1 MRHALSII
9 LSAVLWAALA
19 APASAA
25 PGPLLAA
32 LQRAEAAGALAPA
45 QGVAYREVVA
55 NARAVRDGLT
65 GVRRHE
71 VAAGIA
77 IAGSIAKRGQL
88 TAGRMPA
95 LFLTLQRNAQWWAA
109 NGPPAPG
116 SPGESGARGRRCRPL
131 PARAR
136 AARVEFPG
144 SELVF
149 QYYRGL
155 GLQLQVNGNWAKANA
170 LLGSDNPAFITR
182 GAALLNELL
191 PLGVARGGVL
201 AWEYLFPIF
210 GGRPPWIS
218 ALSQATAVQ
227 AMTRAA

>member
-25 PGPLLAA
+25 PDPLLTA

-71 VAAGIA
+71 MAAAIA

-88 TAGRMPA
+88 TAGRMPGI
-95 LFLTLQRNAQWWAA
+95 FLTLARNA
-109 NGPPAPG
+109 PG
-116 SPGESGARGRRCRPL
+116 GGGDGA
-131 PARAR
+131 
-136 AARVEFPG
+136 
-144 SELVF
+144 
-149 QYYRGL
+149 
-155 GLQLQVNGNWAKANA
+155 
-170 LLGSDNPAFITR
+170 
-182 GAALLNELL
+182 
-191 PLGVARGGVL
+191 GG
-201 AWEYLFPIF
+201 
-210 GGRPPWIS
+210 
-218 ALSQATAVQ
+218 
-227 AMTRAA
+227 